1 MCASV
6 LKDAACVPIIT
17 LGDAH
22 FKGWGDGSVGAAGE
36 GAKRDDLSLIPKACM
51 VEGELTSASCPLAST
66 LVF

>member
-1 MCASV
+1 M
-6 LKDAACVPIIT
+6 PIIT

-36 GAKRDDLSLIPKACM
+36 GAKRDDLSLIPKTYM
-51 VEGELTSASCPLAST
+51 VEGGLTSASCPLAST